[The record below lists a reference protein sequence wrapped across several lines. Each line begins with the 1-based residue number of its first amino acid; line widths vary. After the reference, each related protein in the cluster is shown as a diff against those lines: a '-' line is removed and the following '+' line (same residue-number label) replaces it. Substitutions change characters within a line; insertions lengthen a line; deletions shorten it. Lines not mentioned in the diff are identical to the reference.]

1 MKKILFTHLIVLAAC
16 CLAGM
21 DQPVWAQPAAAATAT
36 AIAAKDE
43 GPPAYMLVLAGLSAV
58 LFVAGRRKR

>member
-21 DQPVWAQPAAAATAT
+21 DQPVWAQPAAAATVV
-36 AIAAKDE
+36 AAKDE

-58 LFVAGRRKR
+58 LFVASRRKR